1 MAYIVTEPS
10 LLIDAVVVAVEA
22 WRLDLTRRLACIALG
37 YFQWSGSLDAI
48 DAVVRY
54 ITHFGET
61 LGGFLS

>member
-1 MAYIVTEPS
+1 M
-10 LLIDAVVVAVEA
+10 VVAVEA

-37 YFQWSGSLDAI
+37 YFQWSGAFDAI